1 LSILIV
7 AIVCGCGGHEFP
19 MEEVH
24 GSVTYRDRPLPRG
37 TVVLHPVSGTPG
49 PQASGVIEADGT
61 FRMKTLGTFGAAV
74 GEHRVTVDY
83 RHELTE
89 QEARNL
95 VIPKLLIPSKYARV
109 DETPLRTSVQPDQDN
124 TLNIVLE
131 D

>member
-1 LSILIV
+1 
-7 AIVCGCGGHEFP
+7 
-19 MEEVH
+19 MEEVQ
-24 GSVTYRDRPLPRG
+24 GSVTYRDARLPRG

-49 PQASGVIEADGT
+49 PQASGIIGADGT

-83 RHELTE
+83 RRELTE
-89 QEARNL
+89 EEARNL

-109 DETPLRTSVQPDQDN
+109 DETPLRTTVESDQDN